1 MKMCEKE
8 KSNRKMQK
16 ETNNLTMKEDE
27 NNEKKKKIKTKLQ
40 IDRIS
45 KKAFQSRHWERTCK
59 KRELQRNESTDE
71 QTNVRKIFQK

>member
-16 ETNNLTMKEDE
+16 ETNYLTMKEDE
-27 NNEKKKKIKTKLQ
+27 NNEKIKTKFK

-45 KKAFQSRHWERTCK
+45 KKAFQPRH
-59 KRELQRNESTDE
+59 
-71 QTNVRKIFQK
+71 